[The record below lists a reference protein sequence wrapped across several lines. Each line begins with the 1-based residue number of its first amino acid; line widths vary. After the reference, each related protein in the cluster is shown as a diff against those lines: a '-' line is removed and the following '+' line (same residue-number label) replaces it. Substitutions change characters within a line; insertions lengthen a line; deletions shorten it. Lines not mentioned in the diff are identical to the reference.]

1 MNRYIII
8 KMVSTLYEQARTGT
22 LKVGDTLK
30 EKNGNRTQTVNEI
43 QKLYNEI
50 YRIWFTND
58 EGISVSPTIKET
70 WEKERKNIQDIYQR
84 GGKKKRKSRRN
95 KKTKRRKSQRH
106 R

>member
-8 KMVSTLYEQARTGT
+8 KMDSTLYEQAKTGT
-22 LKVGDTLK
+22 LKVGDILK
-30 EKNGNRTQTVNEI
+30 KRNLTRIVS
-43 QKLYNEI
+43 EI
-50 YRIWFTND
+50 YKLDNETYRISFTNK
-58 EGISVSPTIKET
+58 EGINVSSIINDE
-70 WEKERKNIQDIYQR
+70 WEKVEQV